1 MKKILTLLIISLT
14 LSCSKNPESYIEHLN
29 GYWEIDEV
37 TLPDG
42 TKRDY
47 NYNETIDYIEVND
60 SLKGFRKKMKPN
72 LGGTYTTSDDS
83 ESFKIVIENDSMNI
97 YYKTPYSEWKETVLE
112 ATENRMV
119 VKNHDDLLYVYKRY
133 EPIVIE

>member
-1 MKKILTLLIISLT
+1 MKKIFTILIISLT
-14 LSCSKNPESYIEHLN
+14 LSCSKSPESYIEHLN

-119 VKNHDDLLYVYKRY
+119 VKNQDDLLYVYKRY